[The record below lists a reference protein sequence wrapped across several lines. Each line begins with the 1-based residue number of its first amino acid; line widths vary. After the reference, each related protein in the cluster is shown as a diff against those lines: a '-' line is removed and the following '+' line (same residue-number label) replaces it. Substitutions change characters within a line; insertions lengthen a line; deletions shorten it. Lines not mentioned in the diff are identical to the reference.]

1 MSTRAREKSKK
12 LIICKERL
20 NRLFEELDQLCV
32 GPAEVLEIEEQISI
46 IERLYRE
53 TDDLQVELEFSQ
65 EEEERIM
72 TEDDWSKYQ
81 KGFRERKA

>member
-1 MSTRAREKSKK
+1 MSTKEREKSKK

-32 GPAEVLEIEEQISI
+32 GLAEVWEIEEQILK
-46 IERLYRE
+46 IERFYGV
-53 TDDLQVELEFSQ
+53 TDALLVELELSL
-65 EEEERIM
+65 EEEKRLA
-72 TEDDWSKYQ
+72 EDDWSKCR